1 MVAIKGEVMVKN
13 KSQVLKLIEKETNSI
28 KKYGVKKLGLFGS
41 FARGEN
47 KTKSD
52 LDFVVELNKKTLDSY
67 MGLKFF
73 LEDLFQKHIDL
84 VLIDSIKPRLR
95 RRILKEVIYAKG
107 L

>member
-73 LEDLFQKHIDL
+73 LEDLFKKHIDL

>member
-1 MVAIKGEVMVKN
+1 MVKN
-13 KSQVLKLIEKETNSI
+13 KSQVLKLIEKEINSI

-41 FARGEN
+41 FARGESN
-47 KTKSD
+47 TASD

-73 LEDLFQKHIDL
+73 LEDLFKKRIDL

-95 RRILKEVIYAKG
+95 RRILKEVIYAKE